1 MEPVHV
7 RPELSYIWYGP
18 ALLITDVHGEAGA
31 HELSGF
37 YFRETRFLRTL
48 RLRLDGEEPWTC
60 AMGHPSPEEML
71 LGLVHPEL
79 PGSAGGG
86 SDVARDELPRNPR
99 GIPRRAFDLMLRYR
113 LGFRTL
119 AVELA
124 VSNCSP
130 ERHELEI
137 EAEDVGE
144 MPDSKGE
151 AARHRHCQQWYDR
164 LTRVAAPG
172 DQAVARVVNHAMRDL
187 GSLALLEGE
196 RDEWLAP
203 SAGIPLYPALFGR
216 DAVTATWQVAALD
229 RGELLDA
236 SLSRLQRCQ
245 GMHVDPA
252 LDEEPGRIV
261 QQVRR

>member
-130 ERHELEI
+130 ERHDLEI
-137 EAEDVGE
+137 AWELDADFADLLEAQAGE
-144 MPDSKGE
+144 RRQQAGVTTSASKGE
-151 AARHRHCQQWYDR
+151 LRFRYRHPELPIETTVRAQGPGSWDIAG
-164 LTRVAAPG
+164 TRVATRLEFGSG
-172 DQAVARVVNHAMRDL
+172 D
-187 GSLALLEGE
+187 S
-196 RDEWLAP
+196 
-203 SAGIPLYPALFGR
+203 
-216 DAVTATWQVAALD
+216 AAL
-229 RGELLDA
+229 
-236 SLSRLQRCQ
+236 RL
-245 GMHVDPA
+245 
-252 LDEEPGRIV
+252 
-261 QQVRR
+261 